1 MFHTIKAAYHSFMCD
16 FHTVRHARHLYTE
29 RGDRH
34 GRLAE
39 THFDL
44 KLAADHKAWEAET
57 RKNQRKR
64 EKARK
69 ARRARR

>member
-34 GRLAE
+34 GRLASA
-39 THFDL
+39 HFDMMMT
-44 KLAADHKAWEAET
+44 A
-57 RKNQRKR
+57 R
-64 EKARK
+64 RK
-69 ARRARR
+69 ARRNRR

>member
-34 GRLAE
+34 GRLASA
-39 THFDL
+39 HFDMMMT
-44 KLAADHKAWEAET
+44 A
-57 RKNQRKR
+57 R
-64 EKARK
+64 RK